1 MANRRNCNRITH
13 LTPAKLIK
21 VNIMITNAATLLSI
35 QGFGS
40 SVGEINPAM
49 DSPNPVAHKALPKFK
64 KKNIPRFV
72 MTYGVFQSV
81 PVYPKILP
89 ILGTRYITT

>member
-64 KKNIPRFV
+64 KKKKSLICYDLWGFPKCSR
-72 MTYGVFQSV
+72 V
-81 PVYPKILP
+81 PENPPYF
-89 ILGTRYITT
+89 G